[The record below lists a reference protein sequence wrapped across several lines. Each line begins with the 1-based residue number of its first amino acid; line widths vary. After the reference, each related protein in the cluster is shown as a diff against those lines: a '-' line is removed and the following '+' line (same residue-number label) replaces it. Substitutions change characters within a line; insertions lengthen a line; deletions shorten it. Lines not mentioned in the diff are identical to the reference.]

1 MAVGMKLRSGKVLRN
16 YPKKKKKSEFTK
28 AVTAIAKKAVMTEAE
43 TKTGVIIY
51 SGLFG
56 TNGYFSSNLWSSIA
70 QGTAQQNRVG
80 DEIRA
85 LGVRVRGHV
94 QIDPAII
101 TANRELVG
109 YRLLIVAGKRP
120 LTVADMPSF
129 RGATDP
135 EVLTV
140 LSDRYYKYSSTNFA
154 NFLNRYIKF
163 NRVIKYTSG
172 NVTKNELYMFFI
184 PGPLGTGI
192 TLNTGYA
199 LSLEAQVYYK
209 DV

>member
-1 MAVGMKLRSGKVLRN
+1 MAKTRSNTKRRKVYAKRSGFK
-16 YPKKKKKSEFTK
+16 K
-28 AVTAIAKKAVMTEAE
+28 AVTAIAKKAIMTEAE
-43 TKTGVIIY
+43 TKTGVVTH
-51 SGLFG
+51 SSNFG
-56 TNGYFSSNLWSSIA
+56 TNGYFATNTWAAIG
-70 QGTAQQNRVG
+70 QGSAQQNRVG

-85 LGVRVRGHV
+85 LGVRVRGHI
-94 QIDPAII
+94 QIDPAVI
-101 TANRELVG
+101 TGNRELIG

-120 LTVADMPSF
+120 LTVADMPTF

-140 LSDRYYKYSSTNFA
+140 LSDKYYKYSSINFA
-154 NFLNRYIKF
+154 NFMNRYIKF

-172 NVTKNELYMFFI
+172 AVTKNELYMFFI
-184 PGPLGTGI
+184 PAPLGTGI

-199 LSLEAQVYYK
+199 LSLEMQLYYK